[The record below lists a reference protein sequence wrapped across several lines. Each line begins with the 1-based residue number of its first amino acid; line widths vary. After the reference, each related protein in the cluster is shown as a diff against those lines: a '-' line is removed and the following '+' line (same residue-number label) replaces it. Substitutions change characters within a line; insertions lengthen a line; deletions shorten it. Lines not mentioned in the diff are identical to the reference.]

1 MKLKTFLINN
11 KIKSI
16 PTRREVVE
24 NHNLLKSKMKLNIFS
39 KVIIKIKTINT
50 SIKN

>member
-1 MKLKTFLINN
+1 MKPKTFLINN

-16 PTRREVVE
+16 PTRIEVVE
-24 NHNLLKSKMKLNIFS
+24 NHNLLKSKMKPNIFS